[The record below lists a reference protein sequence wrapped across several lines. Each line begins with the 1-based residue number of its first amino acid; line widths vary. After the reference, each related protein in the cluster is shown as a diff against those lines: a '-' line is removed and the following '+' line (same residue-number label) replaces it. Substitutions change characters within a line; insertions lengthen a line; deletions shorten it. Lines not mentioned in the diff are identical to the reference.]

1 MSDSVMSDFVLP
13 DPSLPASCIDILT
26 ANLDEPPLTP
36 HQIATA
42 LSTEDREALDAIA
55 DPLARRRRA
64 AGRALMRLAL
74 AERYGC
80 AAAQLPLSR
89 TAQGKPYILGIPLA
103 FSFTAAGRY
112 AALAMASEGPLG
124 IDAVLA
130 GPRRI
135 DAIRRL
141 LGDQAGA
148 EGDRLAPA
156 RAWAGLEAYG
166 KALGTVTRERPAHL
180 ARLAAQAR
188 EGQDPDLA
196 LHALPG
202 PPGGAMALVAP
213 RSLPVWRLLA
223 WRDGLP
229 VVLAA

>member
-1 MSDSVMSDFVLP
+1 MSDSVTSDCVVP
-13 DPSLPASCIDILT
+13 DPSFPASCIDVLT

-42 LSTEDREALDAIA
+42 LSTEDREALDAMA
-55 DPLARRRRA
+55 DPLTRRRRA

-89 TAQGKPYILGIPLA
+89 TAQGKPYVLGVPLA
-103 FSFTAAGRY
+103 FSFTASGRY
-112 AALAMASEGPLG
+112 AALAIASEGPLG
-124 IDAVLA
+124 IDAVIA
-130 GPRRI
+130 GPRRM
-135 DAIRRL
+135 DAIRSL

-148 EGDRLAPA
+148 EDDPLAPA

-166 KALGTVTRERPAHL
+166 KALGTLTRERPAHL
-180 ARLAAQAR
+180 ARLAARAR
-188 EGQDPDLA
+188 EGRDADLI
-196 LHALPG
+196 LHVLPG
-202 PPGGAMALVAP
+202 PPGGAMVLVAP

-229 VVLAA
+229 AALAA